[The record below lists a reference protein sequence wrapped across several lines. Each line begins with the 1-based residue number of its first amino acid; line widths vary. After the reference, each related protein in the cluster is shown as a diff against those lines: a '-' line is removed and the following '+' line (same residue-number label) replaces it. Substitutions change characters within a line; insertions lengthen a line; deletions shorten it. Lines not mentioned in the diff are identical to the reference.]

1 MRDLQRRVKE
11 SESTTTSSASDDG
24 QNPRSLERSSSLTT
38 SLVQGVNHVD
48 VRREYNQLSAVHQQ
62 QYGRSSGDNGPLLK
76 LSDVSLDTN
85 EELDGVV
92 LGVVDDIP
100 QIEVR
105 MMENDHVMI
114 KLSSKDRPNLFTDIM
129 FALQDLHL
137 QVQHANIR
145 TVHGVVHDVF
155 AAKVGNYTLPL
166 DVFLIKKRR
175 ITSVD
180 FIIWH
185 ACGRLVHH
193 ISFEHWRSSS
203 NMELWE
209 TSRSKRTD

>member
-1 MRDLQRRVKE
+1 MLFQMQGDKATVLGDAIEHMRDLQRRVKE

-38 SLVQGVNHVD
+38 SLVQGVNHVNL
-48 VRREYNQLSAVHQQ
+48 RRDYGHRGIRQQ
-62 QYGRSSGDNGPLLK
+62 QYGRSGGGDNAPLLK
-76 LSDVSLDTN
+76 LSDVCLDTN

-92 LGVVDDIP
+92 LAVLDDIP

-105 MMENDHVMI
+105 MMENERVMI

-145 TVHGVVHDVF
+145 TVAGMVHDVF
-155 AAKVGNYTLPL
+155 AAKVRG
-166 DVFLIKKRR
+166 
-175 ITSVD
+175 
-180 FIIWH
+180 
-185 ACGRLVHH
+185 
-193 ISFEHWRSSS
+193 
-203 NMELWE
+203 
-209 TSRSKRTD
+209 